1 MLLRATWRGQG
12 VVQAE
17 REKQDL
23 GSMHF
28 FGPMGGLLQ
37 DSWAKTRLVNLNQ
50 KEWSFGK
57 IPGVSYLRG
66 AQRESP
72 GVGGELLFQ
81 GLLGKLY

>member
-12 VVQAE
+12 MVQAE

-23 GSMHF
+23 GSMLF
-28 FGPMGGLLQ
+28 FGPMGGLLW
-37 DSWAKTRLVNLNQ
+37 DSWAKTRLVN
-50 KEWSFGK
+50 FGK

-72 GVGGELLFQ
+72 GGGGKLLFQ